1 MKSIYIRNKRNP
13 GSKLVKSAWVVDKE
27 RIVVKDIQVPKPA
40 PGEVVVKVK
49 ACGICGTDI
58 HFYNDFPEKTPT
70 PLGHEVS
77 GVVHEKGE
85 GVRNF
90 SHGDTVIAQN
100 HIPCGRCI
108 FCLNGEY
115 SLCTHI
121 KTYMSDTP
129 AMAEYMKVPADMLVH
144 FSDLSFVEAAFA
156 EPVTV
161 ALDVSR
167 EAQLGG
173 MRTVCVSGP
182 GSIGLCCV
190 RIARLNGASSVA
202 VLARGGSTVRGRKR
216 AETAKTLGADM
227 VFFTDE
233 ADWKQKVKR
242 AYPQGI
248 ERFIVTSPPATIP
261 DTFEISSFGAVI
273 AFNGISY
280 RQEDITFNANRFHFQ
295 KLKLRA
301 SHAIPNWGFPRAF
314 QLLRE
319 KIIPSELLVT
329 HTFGIDEVEHAFN
342 TAKSKDESVIKVA
355 IVFD

>member
-1 MKSIYIRNKRNP
+1 MGVKRLKS
-13 GSKLVKSAWVVDKE
+13 VWVVGE
-27 RIVVKDIQVPKPA
+27 RKIAVKNIQIPKPA
-40 PGEVVVKVK
+40 LGEVVVKVK

-58 HFYNDFPEKTPT
+58 HFYNDFPEKNPT

-77 GVVHEKGE
+77 GIVHELGE
-85 GVRNF
+85 GVRSF
-90 SHGDTVIAQN
+90 SIGDRVIVQN
-100 HIPCGRCI
+100 HIPCGQCSS
-108 FCLNGEY
+108 CLNGEY
-115 SLCTHI
+115 TLCNRI

-129 AMAEYMKVPADMLVH
+129 AMAEYMKVSADMLVH
-144 FSDLSFVEAAFA
+144 FSDLSFVEASFA

-182 GSIGLCCV
+182 GAIGLCCV
-190 RIARLNGASSVA
+190 KIARLSGAVSVA
-202 VLARGGSTVRGRKR
+202 VLARRGSTARGRKR
-216 AETAKTLGADM
+216 AKTAKTLGADT

-233 ADWKQKVKR
+233 PDWKQKIKR

-261 DTFEISSFGAVI
+261 DTFEIAAFGGVI

-280 RQEDITFNANRFHFQ
+280 REENITFNANHFHFK

-301 SHAIPNWGFPRAF
+301 SHAIPNWGFPKAF
-314 QLLRE
+314 QLLGD
-319 KIIPSELLVT
+319 KQIPSELLVT
-329 HTFGIDEVEHAFN
+329 HTFGLDEVERAFK
-342 TAKSKDESVIKVA
+342 TATSKDESVIKVA
-355 IVFD
+355 IIFD